1 MSGQVAE
8 SFFSDS
14 FEIILDL
21 VLFSCNYKKRQSS
34 SIMLWYTHH
43 LQWHYLFTSYAFLLY
58 YMSAT
63 TPNDH

>member
-21 VLFSCNYKKRQSS
+21 VLISCIYKKRQSV
-34 SIMLWYTHH
+34 SIVLWYTHH
-43 LQWHYLFTSYAFLLY
+43 LQWQYLFTSHASLLY
-58 YMSAT
+58 YMSAAT
-63 TPNDH
+63 LADH